1 MERGFMMSENI
12 SLKSTQDGLAVR
24 IREDAPF
31 YAVLAEISALIKR
44 NAAFFAGSERPVVF
58 LGRSL
63 SLMEKKG
70 ISRVFR
76 EECGITDL
84 RFSSVFDEK
93 KTAKKENTLLVEN
106 IRSGRRVTSDG
117 DLILI
122 GNAEEGSELIAAGNI
137 IVLGKLSGNAYAG
150 SSGDEKACIAAQFL
164 QPRKLRIAN
173 FVGVLPEGREAL
185 QAEAVFAEEERLVIR
200 KAGIPVF

>member
-1 MERGFMMSENI
+1 M
-12 SLKSTQDGLAVR
+12 
-24 IREDAPF
+24 
-31 YAVLAEISALIKR
+31 
-44 NAAFFAGSERPVVF
+44 
-58 LGRSL
+58 
-63 SLMEKKG
+63 
-70 ISRVFR
+70 
-76 EECGITDL
+76 
-84 RFSSVFDEK
+84 
-93 KTAKKENTLLVEN
+93 LVEN
-106 IRSGRRVTSDG
+106 IRNGRRVTSDG

-173 FVGVLPEGREAL
+173 FVGVLPEGRAAL

-200 KAGIPVF
+200 KAGNLAF